1 MKKITLIFPNQ
12 LFEDIS
18 WIDYESHIFLIEEI
32 LFFRQ
37 YNFHKHKL
45 IFHRSSMKFYYD
57 YLNQNGYNVSYIESH
72 ENIADVRNFISQLK
86 AQGASHINIINCDD
100 NYLQS
105 RINKKTC
112 EYNILLNVFQNQC
125 FLNSLED
132 LNSFFKNKKSK
143 FFQTSFYIEQRK
155 KWNVLIDKEDKPVG
169 GKWTFDTENRKKYPK
184 NKNVPE
190 ISWPMSDKYFE
201 EAKNYIITR
210 FNSNIG
216 SLPEFA
222 QYPFNHEQS
231 KLWLKNFIKTRF
243 IEFGDY
249 EDAILEN
256 EDFLNH
262 SILSPMINSGLITP
276 KIILEEI
283 LKSSSEIPLNSLEG
297 FIRQIIGWREF
308 IRGIYIFKGTEQRNS
323 NFFDFQRS
331 MPQSFYDASTGILPL
346 DNCINKVLKNSYSHH
361 IERLMVI
368 GNFMLLCEIK
378 PDAVY
383 KWFMEL
389 YVDAYDWVMVP
400 NIYGMSQF
408 SDGGLMSSKP
418 YISSS
423 NYIKKMSDFKNGP
436 WREIWDGLYWRFIN
450 NHRQKLNNNIR
461 MRFMINLFDKM
472 DQEKKDVHLK
482 NAQNF
487 LDTLK

>member
-1 MKKITLIFPNQ
+1 M
-12 LFEDIS
+12 
-18 WIDYESHIFLIEEI
+18 
-32 LFFRQ
+32 
-37 YNFHKHKL
+37 
-45 IFHRSSMKFYYD
+45 
-57 YLNQNGYNVSYIESH
+57 
-72 ENIADVRNFISQLK
+72 
-86 AQGASHINIINCDD
+86 
-100 NYLQS
+100 
-105 RINKKTC
+105 
-112 EYNILLNVFQNQC
+112 
-125 FLNSLED
+125 
-132 LNSFFKNKKSK
+132 
-143 FFQTSFYIEQRK
+143 
-155 KWNVLIDKEDKPVG
+155 
-169 GKWTFDTENRKKYPK
+169 
-184 NKNVPE
+184 PE

-201 EAKNYIITR
+201 EAKNYIISR

-216 SLPEFA
+216 SLPSYA
-222 QYPFNHEQS
+222 QYPFTHEQS

-243 IEFGDY
+243 VEFGDY
-249 EDAILEN
+249 DDAILEN
-256 EDFLNH
+256 EDFLDH

-297 FIRQIIGWREF
+297 FIRQVIGWREF

-423 NYIKKMSDFKNGP
+423 NYIKKMSDFKNGT

-472 DQEKKDVHLK
+472 DQKKKDFHLQ